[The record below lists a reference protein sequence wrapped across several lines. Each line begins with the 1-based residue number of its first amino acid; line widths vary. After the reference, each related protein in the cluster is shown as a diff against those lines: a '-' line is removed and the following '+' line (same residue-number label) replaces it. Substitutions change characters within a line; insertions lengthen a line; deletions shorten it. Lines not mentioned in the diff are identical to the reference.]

1 MDRRF
6 LEELGLEK
14 ETIDKVMLEHG
25 KTVNETKAKAEK
37 VDTLESQIED
47 YEKQIEDRDKQLE
60 DLSKKAQGN
69 EELSEELNRL
79 KEENQKTADEWKQ
92 KLEQQQKSFA
102 IQSAL
107 RDANAHDPDL
117 VQKAIDT
124 DAVSFKDGKLIGI
137 DEQLNDLKENKSF
150 LFKQEEPA
158 GLKGRQ
164 PHINN
169 EPPKGVTRDDLN
181 KMTYKERVQFKQ
193 ENPDQYNQLI
203 KGE

>member
-1 MDRRF
+1 MKRDF
-6 LEELGLEK
+6 LTEMGLEK
-14 ETIDKVMLEHG
+14 EQIDKIMAEHG
-25 KTVNETKAKAEK
+25 RSLNKLQEEKDEAERKA
-37 VDTLESQIED
+37 SQADEL
-47 YEKQIEDRDKQLE
+47 KQQIEDRDKQLE
-60 DLSKKAQGN
+60 DLSKKAKGN

-124 DAVSFKDGKLIGI
+124 DAISFKDGKLIGI
-137 DEQLNDLKENKSF
+137 DEQLNELKENKSF